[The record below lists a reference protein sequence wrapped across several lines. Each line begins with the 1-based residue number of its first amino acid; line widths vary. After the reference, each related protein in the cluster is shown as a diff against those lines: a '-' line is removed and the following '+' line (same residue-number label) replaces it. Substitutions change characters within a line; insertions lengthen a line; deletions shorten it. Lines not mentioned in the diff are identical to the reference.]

1 VRYEV
6 RIMRNKVE
14 IARKKKRQLKG
25 FFFEFASRN
34 FDFITHNCEFL
45 KILTSFL
52 RIVKYKLTIVSYQAN
67 SKGEKRVTFSPSE

>member
-1 VRYEV
+1 V
-6 RIMRNKVE
+6 RNKVE
-14 IARKKKRQLKG
+14 IARKKKTELKG

-52 RIVKYKLTIVSYQAN
+52 RIVKYKLRPILRGKKRDFFPLRIVFISQ
-67 SKGEKRVTFSPSE
+67 F